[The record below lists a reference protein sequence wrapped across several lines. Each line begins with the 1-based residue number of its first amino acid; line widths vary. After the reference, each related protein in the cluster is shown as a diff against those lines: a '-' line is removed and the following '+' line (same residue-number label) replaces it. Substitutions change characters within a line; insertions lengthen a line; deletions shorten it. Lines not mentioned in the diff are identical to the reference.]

1 LSTRWDA
8 VDQDVDDL
16 RRSQIVKEEMHRWV
30 EDIMRSW
37 EEGEGFRRRRRTS
50 WEKKEEGRSG
60 SGVGEEVGIE
70 GCRYGLQT
78 QWAMTSCCYY
88 LFDEAAGSDERFGR
102 ALREARTPR
111 LSSGFARGS
120 KDNDSSIA
128 SERPDG
134 YDTASLT

>member
-1 LSTRWDA
+1 LAWIPLSTRWDA

-88 LFDEAAGSDERFGR
+88 LLQGGAKITIAALHRKDLMGTIQRVLRRYGTIIKLYGPEDDERK
-102 ALREARTPR
+102 A
-111 LSSGFARGS
+111 
-120 KDNDSSIA
+120 
-128 SERPDG
+128 
-134 YDTASLT
+134 